1 MGFAWVLLPHTQWW
15 LPHPMKKSAA
25 TTQVPQSTP
34 AETPPPSPSPELG
47 PRHQLNYQQWVLL
60 LKKEADVIASRQPQN
75 LAILLGDSLSLW
87 FPNELLPTEVTWL
100 NQGISGETSAGLLKR
115 LSLFDK
121 TQPDVI
127 FLMIGINDLIRGV
140 EDQTILTNQELIIR
154 NLRQVHPQATIILQS
169 ILPHGAEKATW
180 QRRDRLLEIPNSR
193 IQQLNQRLKVIAQ
206 AQGAIY
212 LDLYPLFAE
221 ESGNMNMDLSTDG
234 LHLSPKGYLVWHY
247 ALQIVNQMVM
257 DGGLRSVGG
266 GETGKMPVLR

>member
-1 MGFAWVLLPHTQWW
+1 MGFAWVLLPHSQWL
-15 LPHPMKKSAA
+15 LPHSMKKSAA
-25 TTQVPQSTP
+25 TTPVPASTP
-34 AETPPPSPSPELG
+34 AETPSPSPELG
-47 PRHQLNYQQWVLL
+47 PRHQLNYQQWVVLL
-60 LKKEADVIASRQPQN
+60 EKEADVISTRQPKN

-87 FPNELLPTEVTWL
+87 FPNELLPKDATWL

-115 LSLFDK
+115 LNLFDK

-140 EDQTILTNQELIIR
+140 EDETILNNQALIIR
-154 NLRQVHPQATIILQS
+154 NLRQVHPKAKIIVQS

-206 AQGAIY
+206 TQGAIY

-221 ESGNMNMDLSTDG
+221 DSGNLNMDLSTDG
-234 LHLSPKGYLVWHY
+234 LHLGPKGYLVWHY
-247 ALQIVNQMVM
+247 ALQVAHQMVLDGTM
-257 DGGLRSVGG
+257 DN
-266 GETGKMPVLR
+266 